1 MVTIRSLIYFLFLGL
16 TVFVYA
22 GAIILIAPFSN
33 HLTASRIATAWG
45 RANISLLRYI
55 CGLGYEIKGWEHLP
69 PAGGYIIMAKH
80 QSAWETIALRGLL
93 PFNQAW
99 ILKKELLA
107 VPFFGLALKLSKQ
120 IAIDRKAGKRA
131 LKELLVQ
138 GRDYL
143 EHGRIVIVFPEGTR
157 VKVGHSGKYNIG
169 GSMLA
174 EKTGCLVVPVAH
186 NAGVYWPR
194 NGFRKYPGIVH
205 VVIGEPI
212 SPAGLS
218 ASEINTLVST
228 WIETTVHLLPS
239 KRAV

>member
-22 GAIILIAPFSN
+22 GAIILLAPFSN

-45 RANISLLRYI
+45 RVNISLLRYI
-55 CGLGYEIKGWEHLP
+55 CGLGYEIEGWERLP

-99 ILKKELLA
+99 ILKKELLS

-131 LKELLVQ
+131 LKELLIQ

-143 EHGRIVIVFPEGTR
+143 EQGRIVVVFPEGTR

-186 NAGVYWPR
+186 NAGVYWPK
-194 NGFRKYPGIVH
+194 NGFRKYPGIVQ

-212 SPAGLS
+212 SPVGLS

-228 WIETTVHLLPS
+228 WIESSVHQLPS
-239 KRAV
+239 KRIQ

>member
-1 MVTIRSLIYFLFLGL
+1 MVIIRSLIYYLFLGL

-22 GAIILIAPFSN
+22 GAIVLLAPFSN
-33 HLTASRIATAWG
+33 HLTASRVATAWG
-45 RANISLLRYI
+45 KVNISLLRYI
-55 CGLGYEIKGWEHLP
+55 CGLGYEIEGWERLP

-99 ILKKELLA
+99 ILKKELLS

-131 LKELLVQ
+131 LKELLIQ

-143 EHGRIVIVFPEGTR
+143 EQGRIVVVFPEGTR
-157 VKVGHSGKYNIG
+157 VKVGHSVKYNIG
-169 GSMLA
+169 GSLLA

-186 NAGVYWPR
+186 NAGVYWPK
-194 NGFRKYPGIVH
+194 NGFKKYPGIIQ

-212 SPAGLS
+212 SPVGLS
-218 ASEINTLVST
+218 AIEINTLVST
-228 WIETTVHLLPS
+228 WIESSVHQLPS
-239 KRAV
+239 KRIQ